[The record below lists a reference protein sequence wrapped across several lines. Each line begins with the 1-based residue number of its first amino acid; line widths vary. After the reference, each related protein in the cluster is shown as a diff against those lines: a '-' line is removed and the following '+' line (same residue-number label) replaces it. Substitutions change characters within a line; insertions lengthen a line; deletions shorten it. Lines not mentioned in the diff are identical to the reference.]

1 MAVKFGD
8 TPERPRRFY
17 KHAHAH
23 GMEIHLDGKAL
34 RTPSRA
40 PLVLPT
46 QAAAHMVAH
55 EWESQVVHIDLA
67 NMPATRHAYTAID
80 RVSAA
85 RGEVVHEIA
94 RYAGSDLLCYF
105 AEAPTALVERQAA
118 VWSPLLNWAEDDL
131 GLVFKPTEGI
141 SPLTQPP
148 ETIAKVEFLA
158 SELDDFRLSATA
170 FGAALFGSAIL
181 ALAVERGR
189 LSGEE
194 AYEISRLDEAF
205 QEEHWGVDEEAAERT
220 AGQRIEALV
229 LGDWLRALA

>member
-34 RTPSRA
+34 RTPGRA
-40 PLVLPT
+40 PLILPT

-85 RGEVVHEIA
+85 RGEVVA
-94 RYAGSDLLCYF
+94 TLR
-105 AEAPTALVERQAA
+105 
-118 VWSPLLNWAEDDL
+118 
-131 GLVFKPTEGI
+131 
-141 SPLTQPP
+141 
-148 ETIAKVEFLA
+148 A
-158 SELDDFRLSATA
+158 SEATSMRRWTSRIVKRPSWAADQRRSARWCGSIRMCDSTWTATA
-170 FGAALFGSAIL
+170 M
-181 ALAVERGR
+181 
-189 LSGEE
+189 
-194 AYEISRLDEAF
+194 
-205 QEEHWGVDEEAAERT
+205 
-220 AGQRIEALV
+220 
-229 LGDWLRALA
+229 